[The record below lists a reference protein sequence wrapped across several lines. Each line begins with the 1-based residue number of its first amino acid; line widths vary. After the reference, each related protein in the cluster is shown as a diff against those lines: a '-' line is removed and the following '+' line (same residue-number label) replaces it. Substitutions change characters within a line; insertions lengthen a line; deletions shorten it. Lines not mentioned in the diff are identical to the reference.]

1 MEFPLWFQNAIQR
14 RLDHVSAR
22 IEHHP
27 ELRRC
32 RDEEKSAFQ
41 AMFSGVD
48 MTQLP
53 AFMEWEDKHH
63 FKQAIMN
70 EWLYLQGMR
79 DGAQLVFALLA
90 DPLLSGDKLLTRSK
104 KTEPT
109 TVKPEGGPSCSP

>member
-32 RDEEKSAFQ
+32 RDEEESAFQ

-63 FKQAIMN
+63 FKQSIMN

-90 DPLLSGDKLLTRSK
+90 DPLPSGDEVLARSK

-109 TVKPEGGPSCSP
+109 TVQPEDGTEL